1 MALAFAELLR
11 GGNNQVFYTDTAHDR
26 IEFIYPKPATE
37 AIRSVLGIEVY
48 LRTHGKRLG
57 RTASDDSAWRERA
70 QGRKALS
77 YWLAHHAEE
86 LNTLFGALNN
96 MAQQAL
102 AQNLPRGQPPRI
114 AQPQQHFHTIP
125 WGIWLQALEKMKQA
139 DCCQWDKTKPE
150 EIYFH
155 DPEAAE
161 YLSGRWLE
169 EYVWHAVKDAVP
181 EEVKAGAE
189 FTDMAHPREDVR
201 NELDGIAAHR
211 NRLLL
216 IECKTARLDEGADVV
231 YKLDS
236 IAHDMGLFQQRLLV
250 SARPLDDKTRARA
263 KAEDIAIVE
272 AAGLKQLATA

>member
-1 MALAFAELLR
+1 
-11 GGNNQVFYTDTAHDR
+11 
-26 IEFIYPKPATE
+26 
-37 AIRSVLGIEVY
+37 
-48 LRTHGKRLG
+48 
-57 RTASDDSAWRERA
+57 
-70 QGRKALS
+70 
-77 YWLAHHAEE
+77 
-86 LNTLFGALNN
+86 
-96 MAQQAL
+96 
-102 AQNLPRGQPPRI
+102 
-114 AQPQQHFHTIP
+114 
-125 WGIWLQALEKMKQA
+125 MKQA

-272 AAGLKQLATA
+272 AAGLKQLRDSVKNWMENRR